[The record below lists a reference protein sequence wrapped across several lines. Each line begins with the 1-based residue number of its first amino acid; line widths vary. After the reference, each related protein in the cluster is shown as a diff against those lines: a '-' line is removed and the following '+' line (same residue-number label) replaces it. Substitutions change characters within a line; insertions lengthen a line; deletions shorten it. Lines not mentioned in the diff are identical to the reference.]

1 MINAKKVLATF
12 AVLLTLGGTVSS
24 LASVQNSNVTA
35 HAAKKHAKKH
45 VKKVNHKTSKDTF
58 YHVATIYND
67 EVGGYSF
74 WSPLGDPTVYTLNL
88 PYNKYSKN
96 DWHSNERPVKAN
108 YKELQKSVKM
118 NIKKWTT
125 LDPYIYGNQ
134 KRFRIYFYDKVVQIH
149 GYASYINAMQKNII
163 PLLKNH
169 IDKKDYNKLSEIRRK
184 SVRINN
190 SKKYKLLL
198 RNASKYFNSNHN
210 PSNGEKKSYKE
221 YRSSW
226 ELNKEYL
233 RVLSKVFGYLKY

>member
-1 MINAKKVLATF
+1 MISAKKLFATF
-12 AVLLTLGGTVSS
+12 AVVLTLGGAVSS
-24 LASVQNSNVTA
+24 LTSVETSNVTV
-35 HAAKKHAKKH
+35 HAAKKHVKKH
-45 VKKVNHKTSKDTF
+45 VKKVNHKTSKNTF

-74 WSPLGDPTVYTLNL
+74 WSPLGDPTVYSLNL

-96 DWHSNERPVKAN
+96 EWHSNERPVKAN

-134 KRFRIYFYDKVVQIH
+134 KRFRDMLYDKVVQIN
-149 GYASYINAMQKNII
+149 GYALYIGAMQKNII

-169 IDKKDYNKLSEIRRK
+169 IDKKDYDKLASIQRK
-184 SVRINN
+184 SASINK
-190 SKKYKLLL
+190 SKKYKALLKHTD
-198 RNASKYFNSNHN
+198 KYFNTAHEVLNSD
-210 PSNGEKKSYKE
+210 KKSYKE

>member
-1 MINAKKVLATF
+1 MISAKKVFATF
-12 AVLLTLGGTVSS
+12 AVVLTLGGAVSS
-24 LASVQNSNVTA
+24 LTSVETSNVTA
-35 HAAKKHAKKH
+35 HAAKKH

-58 YHVATIYND
+58 YHVATIYNH
-67 EVGGYSF
+67 EVGAYSA
-74 WSPLGDPTVYTLNL
+74 WSPIGEPTVYALNL

-96 DWHSNERPVKAN
+96 LWHSNERPVKAN

-134 KRFRIYFYDKVVQIH
+134 KRFRDMLYDKVVQIN
-149 GYASYINAMQKNII
+149 GYASYIGAMQKNII

-169 IDKKDYNKLSEIRRK
+169 IDKKDYDKLASIQRK
-184 SVRINN
+184 SESINK
-190 SKKYKLLL
+190 SKKYKALLKHTD
-198 RNASKYFNSNHN
+198 KYFIHGHEVLNSD
-210 PSNGEKKSYKE
+210 KKSYKE